1 MKKVGIPRALLYYKY
16 YPFWKTFLE
25 ELGCEV
31 VTSGETTKKTLQDG
45 TKYAVDETC
54 LSVKVFCG
62 HVLDLMR
69 KGVDCLF
76 IPRIQSVEKNCFV
89 CTKFLGL
96 YDIVRNCIPH
106 LSDGAI
112 LSPNIDF
119 NKRTLYQSMFSA
131 GWRLNKNPI
140 RIHTDYLR
148 ASRRQ
153 QSFEKK
159 LNLSKTPRDV
169 IQLME
174 TDQFTETERKENL
187 NIALIGHPYNVYDGF
202 VNMETI
208 EKLEGMGV
216 NVLTHEMVPK
226 KESHRIARQ
235 ISDDIY
241 WSYQK
246 EMLGAS
252 FYFSRKGVDGI
263 IFIVSFPCGPDSLI
277 IEYASMHL
285 KGKVPILLLVL
296 DEHQG
301 EAGIT
306 TRLESFTDLIR
317 RKKKK

>member
-25 ELGCEV
+25 ELGCEI
-31 VTSGETTKKTLQDG
+31 VTSGKTTKKILQDG
-45 TKYAVDETC
+45 AKYTIDETC

-62 HVLDLMR
+62 HVLDLMG
-69 KGVDCLF
+69 KGVDYLF
-76 IPRIQSVEKNCFV
+76 IPRIQSVEKKCFV

-106 LSDGAI
+106 LSDGTI

-119 NKRTLYQSMFSA
+119 ARRTLYQSMFSA
-131 GWRLNKNPI
+131 GWVLEKNPL
-140 RIHTDYLR
+140 RVHTAYVR
-148 ASRRQ
+148 ARKKQ

-159 LNLSKTPRDV
+159 ANLSKTPQEI

-174 TDQFTETERKENL
+174 TGRATETERKGSL
-187 NIALIGHPYNVYDGF
+187 NIALIGHPYNIYDDF
-202 VNMETI
+202 VNMKTI
-208 EKLEGMGV
+208 EKLESMGV

-226 KESHRIARQ
+226 KESHRIACEV
-235 ISDDIY
+235 SDDIY

-252 FYFSRKGVDGI
+252 FYFSRRGVDGI
-263 IFIVSFPCGPDSLI
+263 IFIVSFPCGPDSLVV
-277 IEYASMHL
+277 EYASMHL
-285 KGKVPILLLVL
+285 KGKVPILSLVL

-317 RKKKK
+317 IKKKK